1 MPMAGFTVSLPKRE
15 VIDLNIT
22 IDQAIQFIVSCG
34 VVAPPYDV
42 QREMQ
47 KLRTETEPEPAASS
61 SGKG

>member
-1 MPMAGFTVSLPKRE
+1 VPKRE

-42 QREMQ
+42 QRDLQ
-47 KLRTETEPEPAASS
+47 KLRADETAEPAAS
-61 SGKG
+61 